1 MADNLHDVVELLLA
15 RMKSHPEE
23 FAAGSS
29 RWGWMVEEVLQHCSN
44 EERDAIKE
52 GLRPI
57 RLKEVH
63 ERVMDELCNG
73 EERRRKER
81 EEDETR
87 MRQYQMQ
94 QQYAAAQNMQP
105 GQYMAVSSPN
115 TLGIGAANPSQGLY
129 VTSGNL
135 QLGNETLD
143 EGILKKIKGALG
155 I

>member
-63 ERVMDELCNG
+63 EHVMDELCNG

-105 GQYMAVSSPN
+105 GQYMAVSSPS
-115 TLGIGAANPSQGLY
+115 TLGIGAATPSQGLY